1 VASRVPNADLRA
13 AQRYGRLVDPIAA
26 RYTNPLTGKPLS
38 GEALLLKL
46 AKGESGFN
54 ANADSGKAHGTTQF
68 TPGSRSTVLS
78 KFGVDPW
85 RSKDEAYHAAAL
97 HLNGSKGLEGYNPG
111 SSSYPSYILGQRV
124 GNVGGS
130 VGGSSGSGGGSPV
143 GAGGG
148 GSPASAGPSFDPGAA
163 STSATDL
170 LSSMLGSRQQA
181 APPVSAPA
189 APSFSA
195 QAVLPQGYQA
205 PSGGGPAQASP
216 DVSALLDA
224 VRTQGQDVQ
233 RAQAGSTPATS
244 SAGGGGSSGGLS
256 GGSGRVTV
264 AAGANRSGVGLTPG
278 IQKVLRSVASV
289 AGPITVGTGT
299 NHDRLTV
306 DGNVSDHYDG
316 NAADLPTTPGARNI
330 ELGRKALIAA
340 GMPRAQAE
348 KATGG
353 IYNLPYGRN
362 RRIQVIFNTNE
373 GGNHHNHVHV
383 GVTGLRRR

>member
-1 VASRVPNADLRA
+1 VASGVPSADLQA
-13 AQRYGRLVDPIAA
+13 ARRYGRSVASIAA
-26 RYTNPLTGKPLS
+26 RYKNPLTGKPLS

-68 TPGSRSTVLS
+68 TPESRQAVLS

-97 HLNGSKGLEGYNPG
+97 HLLGKVNGSTGLEGYNPG

-130 VGGSSGSGGGSPV
+130 VGGSSGSGGGSS
-143 GAGGG
+143 AGGSGG
-148 GSPASAGPSFDPGAA
+148 GSPAPASGPSFDPGAA

-181 APPVSAPA
+181 APVSAPA

-205 PSGGGPAQASP
+205 PSGGGPVQAAP

-224 VRTQGQDVQ
+224 VRTQGQDVPQQQAAAGTAAPSSPSGGGNPSAAPASYKGPKYAKFDGKTVAGWIAPALEYARKQGWKGTVNEGLRSTETQARYYREMQAGQ
-233 RAQAGSTPATS
+233 RAGPVAKPGTSHHRGVVYPLGAVDVSNPDQLSEILRRSPFANKLVWAGSKDRPHFS
-244 SAGGGGSSGGLS
+244 HPFAGG
-256 GGSGRVTV
+256 
-264 AAGANRSGVGLTPG
+264 
-278 IQKVLRSVASV
+278 
-289 AGPITVGTGT
+289 
-299 NHDRLTV
+299 
-306 DGNVSDHYDG
+306 Y
-316 NAADLPTTPGARNI
+316 
-330 ELGRKALIAA
+330 
-340 GMPRAQAE
+340 
-348 KATGG
+348 
-353 IYNLPYGRN
+353 
-362 RRIQVIFNTNE
+362 
-373 GGNHHNHVHV
+373 
-383 GVTGLRRR
+383 